1 MSNRKERR
9 QILRSMGLL
18 NVSKKDPF
26 NNKLKL
32 EEGKNKHRLHLQRI
46 KNEQMQKENV
56 KDSDDDFFIY
66 RQQESEYSSFRS
78 MLIGKDWNNLESND
92 DNAGN

>member
-9 QILRSMGLL
+9 HILRSMGLL

-26 NNKLKL
+26 DNKLKL

-46 KNEQMQKENV
+46 KNEQIKKENSG
-56 KDSDDDFFIY
+56 DSSDDFFIY

-78 MLIGKDWNNLESND
+78 MLIERDWNNLESND

>member
-26 NNKLKL
+26 DNKVKL
-32 EEGKNKHRLHLQRI
+32 EEGKNKHRLHLQRV
-46 KNEQMQKENV
+46 KNEQIQKENK
-56 KDSDDDFFIY
+56 KDTDNDFFIY
-66 RQQESEYSSFRS
+66 RQQESEYSSFQS
-78 MLIGKDWNNLESND
+78 MLMKRDWDSLESND
-92 DNAGN
+92 DNARN

>member
-18 NVSKKDPF
+18 NIEKKNPF
-26 NNKLKL
+26 DNKAKL
-32 EEGKNKHRLHLQRI
+32 EDGKNKHRLHLQMV
-46 KNEQMQKENV
+46 KNNQINKESK
-56 KDSDDDFFIY
+56 KDANEDFFRY
-66 RQQESEYSSFRS
+66 KQQDSEYSSFQS
-78 MLIGKDWNNLESND
+78 MLMKKDWESLESND

>member
-18 NVSKKDPF
+18 NASKKDPF
-26 NNKLKL
+26 NNKVKL

-46 KNEQMQKENV
+46 KNEQIQKENK
-56 KDSDDDFFIY
+56 KDSSDDFFIY
-66 RQQESEYSSFRS
+66 RQQDSEYSSFQS
-78 MLIGKDWNNLESND
+78 MLMKKDWDSLESND
-92 DNAGN
+92 NNAGN